1 MALPWT
7 ILLTLLG
14 IYIQG
19 AHTWCSETD
28 KLDIDQA
35 VSDPD
40 TLKFA
45 LSEFHKQS
53 KDEYAYRLIHIMS
66 FFKVQEEPPQ
76 TFFMKLR
83 LTRTICKKFEKNLD
97 TCPLPELEYV
107 LICSFSISSP
117 GSKQFNLLKMTCSEG
132 LL

>member
-1 MALPWT
+1 MSKTVRAKTEDRTHIILFSGGKMALPWT

-28 KLDIDQA
+28 KLYIDQA

-40 TLKFA
+40 TVKFA
-45 LSEFHKQS
+45 LSEFNKQS

-66 FFKVQEEPPQ
+66 FFKVQVGDLVHSTCCFP
-76 TFFMKLR
+76 MKQAGHFVFVR
-83 LTRTICKKFEKNLD
+83 RF
-97 TCPLPELEYV
+97 
-107 LICSFSISSP
+107 
-117 GSKQFNLLKMTCSEG
+117 
-132 LL
+132 